1 MPDDHDGR
9 WRWSYLF
16 RSWRSRRE
24 GTMPAGLVIVVVV
37 IGLLV
42 AALLNADATLRKSK
56 ANGDGFRQDV
66 AAAVAGVSDAIGLSG
81 GRNRLD
87 EALGR
92 ETGPAVDVEDLLNQ
106 QQGELAS
113 AEGPT
118 TTIPPKPVLRTPTP
132 DNPLRLWVGGD
143 SVGGSFGVQMEPVSA
158 STGLFKPTLDYT
170 VGTGLTRPEFYN
182 WPEHFAKDVIP
193 NQDPDIIMPMFG
205 ANDDQNME
213 LQDGTILTKY
223 TPEWFEEYRRRV
235 GATMDLMKS
244 PDNDRLVAWVGSVPA
259 GPGSKI
265 SNQDTL
271 NYIYW
276 SEAQKRPW
284 VTYIDTWALIGGP
297 RTGPCLCRRSRG
309 CRRQVAR
316 HVPEGQP
323 ASRDHRCIAIV
334 MGGDQTPGTVRR
346 HGGDQGAYASTVRGP
361 TTRPARTHRATET
374 RQRPLGQRLRDGW
387 R

>member
-56 ANGDGFRQDV
+56 ASGDGLRQDV
-66 AAAVAGVSDAIGLSG
+66 AAAVAAVSDALGLSG

-92 ETGPAVDVEDLLNQ
+92 ETGPAVDVEDLLNE

-113 AEGPT
+113 TDGT
-118 TTIPPKPVLRTPTP
+118 TTTVPPKPVLRTPTL
-132 DNPLRLWVGGD
+132 DNPLKLWVGGD
-143 SVGGSFGVQMEPVSA
+143 SVGGSFGVQMEPVAA

-170 VGTGLTRPEFYN
+170 VGTGLTRPDFYN

-193 NQDPDIIMPMFG
+193 NIDPDIIMPMFG

-213 LQDGTILTKY
+213 LADGTLLKKY
-223 TPEWFEEYRRRV
+223 TPDWFEEYRRRV

-244 PDNDRLVAWVGSVPA
+244 PDNDRLVIWVGSVPA
-259 GPGSKI
+259 GPGSEI

-276 SEAQKRPW
+276 SEAEKRPW
-284 VTYIDTWALIGGP
+284 VTYVDTWAIVGGP
-297 RTGPCLCRRSRG
+297 PPDHGFAEEVVNADG
-309 CRRQVAR
+309 K
-316 HVPEGQP
+316 
-323 ASRDHRCIAIV
+323 SRDMFQKDNLHLATTGALRLSWGAIK
-334 MGGDQTPGTVRR
+334 
-346 HGGDQGAYASTVRGP
+346 H
-361 TTRPARTHRATET
+361 
-374 RQRPLGQRLRDGW
+374 LGQFVDMAATKVPTPPPSEAPPPDLQERTELPKPANAP
-387 R
+387 

>member
-1 MPDDHDGR
+1 M
-9 WRWSYLF
+9 
-16 RSWRSRRE
+16 
-24 GTMPAGLVIVVVV
+24 
-37 IGLLV
+37 
-42 AALLNADATLRKSK
+42 
-56 ANGDGFRQDV
+56 
-66 AAAVAGVSDAIGLSG
+66 
-81 GRNRLD
+81 
-87 EALGR
+87 
-92 ETGPAVDVEDLLNQ
+92 
-106 QQGELAS
+106 
-113 AEGPT
+113 
-118 TTIPPKPVLRTPTP
+118 
-132 DNPLRLWVGGD
+132 GGD

-182 WPEHFAKDVIP
+182 WPEHFAKDVMP

-213 LQDGTILTKY
+213 LHDGTIFTKY

-244 PDNDRLVAWVGSVPA
+244 PDNDRLVVWVGSVPA
-259 GPGSKI
+259 GPGSQI

-284 VTYIDTWALIGGP
+284 VTLHRHVGADRWTATRPFL
-297 RTGPCLCRRSRG
+297 RRRSRG
-309 CRRQVAR
+309 RRRQVAG

-334 MGGDQTPGTVRR
+334 VGGDQTPRDSSSTCRRPRCRRR
-346 HGGDQGAYASTVRGP
+346 H
-361 TTRPARTHRATET
+361 RPRPHHQTSQERTELPKPANA
-374 RQRPLGQRLRDGW
+374 P
-387 R
+387 